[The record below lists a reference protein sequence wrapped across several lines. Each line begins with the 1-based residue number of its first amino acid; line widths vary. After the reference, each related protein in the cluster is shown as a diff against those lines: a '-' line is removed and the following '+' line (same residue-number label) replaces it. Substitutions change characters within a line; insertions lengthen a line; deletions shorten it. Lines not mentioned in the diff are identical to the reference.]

1 MTTDPLPLRGLTS
14 REAAERL
21 KTDGWNELPSTARTG
36 TAAIVLHVL
45 REPMFLLLV
54 ASVGVY
60 TIIGD
65 YREASLLFVSVLF
78 ITAITVFQERK
89 TERALEALRDLSS
102 PRALVIRDGE
112 EKRIAGREVVRGDL
126 LILAEG
132 DRVAADAAVL
142 SCNDLLVD
150 ESLLT
155 GESVPVGKT
164 ACDGALQAV
173 RPGGENLPLV
183 FSGTMI
189 VRGRGLAQVH
199 ATGARTE
206 LGKIGRSLETLE
218 PESSRLQQ
226 KSLGLIRSF
235 AAVGFFVCAAVVL
248 LYGLVVRDWTSG
260 LLSGIALAMSLIP
273 EEIPVVITV
282 FLALGAW
289 RMSQKRVLARRIAA
303 IEALGSATVLCVDK
317 TGTLT
322 LNRMAVERIWSA
334 GALCRLD
341 GAAPL
346 ASLPSAFHETARF
359 AVLASETEPFD
370 PMEKAFHDLGN
381 RYLRAA
387 AGAARP
393 VLVYE
398 YALSAELLAMSHVW
412 RENSGDSYTVAAKGA
427 PEAIFELCR
436 LDEERRR
443 ELAAEVER
451 MAADGLR
458 VLAVAKAPFVGSDW
472 PATQRGFRFE
482 FLGLMGLADPVRPG
496 VPGAVA
502 ECHNAGVNVFMIT
515 GDYPSTA
522 RAVGRA
528 IGLPR
533 VEEALTGAEIELLS
547 PAELHDALGRTSI
560 CARVLPEQKLS
571 LVQAFK
577 ARGEIVAMTGDG
589 VNDAPALK
597 AAHIGIA
604 MGGRGTDVAREAAS
618 LVLLDDDFP
627 TMVEA
632 IRSGRQIYDNIQKAF
647 GFIFAIHIPIAGIVL
662 VPLLLGWPVVL
673 SPVHIVFLEL
683 IIDPACTIAFEAE
696 PADTDVMRRPPR
708 RPDEPLF
715 SAAKIAASSLQGLI
729 VLLTTLLVLIIELR
743 SGVSDAALRAATFT
757 TLVIGLWSLIAVNR
771 SWSRTLA
778 ETLRTRNMPF
788 WYVTG
793 AALACLAVVLYAPAL
808 ARMFHFAAPA
818 PAGLLASMVAGALG
832 GVALAATR
840 RLLRMRAQK

>member
-1 MTTDPLPLRGLTS
+1 
-14 REAAERL
+14 
-21 KTDGWNELPSTARTG
+21 
-36 TAAIVLHVL
+36 
-45 REPMFLLLV
+45 MFLLLL
-54 ASVGVY
+54 ASAGVY

-78 ITAITVFQERK
+78 IMAITVFQERK

-155 GESVPVGKT
+155 GESVSVGKT
-164 ACDGALQAV
+164 ACDGAPQAL
-173 RPGGENLPLV
+173 RPGGDNLPFV

-199 ATGARTE
+199 STGAQTE

-218 PESSRLQQ
+218 AESSRLQK
-226 KSLGLIRSF
+226 KSLRLIRGF
-235 AAVGFFVCAAVVL
+235 AAVGFFVCAVVVL

-341 GAAPL
+341 GVASP
-346 ASLPSAFHETARF
+346 ASLPAAFQETARF

-370 PMEKAFHDLGN
+370 PMEKAFHELGN
-381 RYLRAA
+381 RYVRAA
-387 AGAARP
+387 AGAERP
-393 VLVYE
+393 VLVHE

-412 RENSGDSYTVAAKGA
+412 RENGGDSYTVAAKGA
-427 PEAIFELCR
+427 PEAVFELCR
-436 LDEERRR
+436 FDEERRR
-443 ELAAEVER
+443 DLVAEVER

-458 VLAVAKAPFVGSDW
+458 VLAIAKARFVSSEW
-472 PATQRGFRFE
+472 PATQHGFRFE

-502 ECHNAGVNVFMIT
+502 ECHKAGVNVFMVT

-528 IGLPR
+528 IGLPY
-533 VEEALTGAEIELLS
+533 VEQALTGAEIELLNT
-547 PAELHDALGRTSI
+547 AQLHDTLGRTSI

-627 TMVEA
+627 TIVEA

-647 GFIFAIHIPIAGIVL
+647 GFIFAIHVPIAGIVL

-673 SPVHIVFLEL
+673 SPLHIVFLEL

-696 PADTDVMRRPPR
+696 PADIDVMRRPPR

-729 VLLTTLLVLIIELR
+729 VLFTTLLVLLIELR
-743 SGVSDAALRAATFT
+743 SGVSDAGLRAATFT
-757 TLVIGLWSLIAVNR
+757 TLVIGVWSLIVVNR

-778 ETLRTRNMPF
+778 ETLRTRNIPF
-788 WYVTG
+788 WYVT
-793 AALACLAVVLYAPAL
+793 AASLACLVIVLYAPPL

-818 PAGLLASMVAGALG
+818 PAGLLASVAAGALG
-832 GVALAATR
+832 ALALAATR
-840 RLLRMRAQK
+840 RLSHMSAQK

>member
-1 MTTDPLPLRGLTS
+1 M
-14 REAAERL
+14 
-21 KTDGWNELPSTARTG
+21 
-36 TAAIVLHVL
+36 HVL
-45 REPMFLLLV
+45 REPMFLLLL

-78 ITAITVFQERK
+78 ILAITVFQERK

-164 ACDGALQAV
+164 ACDGAPQAL
-173 RPGGENLPLV
+173 RPGGDNLPFV

-199 ATGARTE
+199 STGARTE
-206 LGKIGRSLETLE
+206 LGKIGRSLETLVV
-218 PESSRLQQ
+218 ESSRLQQ

-235 AAVGFFVCAAVVL
+235 AAVAFVVCATVVL
-248 LYGLVVRDWTSG
+248 LYGLVMRDWTSG

-289 RMSQKRVLARRIAA
+289 RMSQKRVLARRTAA

-322 LNRMAVERIWSA
+322 MNRMAVAQIWSG

-341 GAAPL
+341 ADAPPEI
-346 ASLPSAFHETARF
+346 LPAEFHEIVRF
-359 AVLASETEPFD
+359 AVLASEIEPFD
-370 PMEKAFHDLGN
+370 PMEKAFKELSR
-381 RYLRAA
+381 RYLSDRENATP
-387 AGAARP
+387 P
-393 VLVYE
+393 VLVHE
-398 YALSAELLAMSHVW
+398 YSLSAELLAMSHVW
-412 RENSGDSYTVAAKGA
+412 RENGGNSHIVATKGA
-427 PEAIFELCR
+427 PEAVFDLCR
-436 LDEERRR
+436 LDEARRS
-443 ELAAEVER
+443 EVSAGVES

-458 VLAVAKAPFVGSDW
+458 VLAVAKARFVGSDW

-496 VPGAVA
+496 VLGAVA
-502 ECHNAGVNVFMIT
+502 ECHKAGVNVFMIT

-522 RAVGRA
+522 RAIGRA
-528 IGLPR
+528 IGLPH
-533 VEEALTGAEIELLS
+533 VEQALTGAEIELLS
-547 PAELHDALGRTSI
+547 PAQLHDALGRTSI

-647 GFIFAIHIPIAGIVL
+647 GFIFAIHVPIAGIVL

-683 IIDPACTIAFEAE
+683 IIDPVCTIAFEAE
-696 PADTDVMRRPPR
+696 PADMDVMRRPPR
-708 RPDEPLF
+708 WPDEPLF

-729 VLLTTLLVLIIELR
+729 VLLTTLLVLLIELR
-743 SGVSDAALRAATFT
+743 SGVSDAGLRAATFT
-757 TLVIGLWSLIAVNR
+757 TLVIGVWSLIVVNR

-788 WYVTG
+788 WYLT
-793 AALACLAVVLYAPAL
+793 AAELACLALVLYAPAL
-808 ARMFHFAAPA
+808 ARVFHFAEPA
-818 PAGLLASMVAGALG
+818 PAGLLISVAAGALG
-832 GVALAATR
+832 TVVLAATR
-840 RLLRMRAQK
+840 RLLRMTPQK

>member
-1 MTTDPLPLRGLTS
+1 
-14 REAAERL
+14 
-21 KTDGWNELPSTARTG
+21 
-36 TAAIVLHVL
+36 
-45 REPMFLLLV
+45 
-54 ASVGVY
+54 
-60 TIIGD
+60 
-65 YREASLLFVSVLF
+65 
-78 ITAITVFQERK
+78 
-89 TERALEALRDLSS
+89 
-102 PRALVIRDGE
+102 LVIRDGE

-142 SCNDLLVD
+142 SCNDLLAD

-155 GESVPVGKT
+155 GESVSVGKT
-164 ACDGALQAV
+164 ACGGGALEV
-173 RPGGENLPLV
+173 FRPGGDDLPFV

-199 ATGARTE
+199 STGPRTE
-206 LGKIGRSLETLE
+206 MGKIGRSLETLE
-218 PESSRLQQ
+218 SESSRLQK

-235 AAVGFFVCAAVVL
+235 AAVAFVVCATVVS
-248 LYGLVVRDWTSG
+248 LYGLVMRDWTSG

-282 FLALGAW
+282 FLALGAL

-322 LNRMAVERIWSA
+322 LNRMAVERIWAA

-341 GAAPL
+341 GAAPP
-346 ASLPSAFHETARF
+346 ATLPREFHEAVRF

-370 PMEKAFHDLGN
+370 PMEKAFHGLGN

-387 AGAARP
+387 AGAAHP
-393 VLVYE
+393 VLVHE
-398 YALSAELLAMSHVW
+398 YALSPGLLAMSHVW
-412 RENSGDSYTVAAKGA
+412 RESGGDSHTVAAKGA
-427 PEAIFELCR
+427 PEAVFDLCR

-443 ELAAEVER
+443 ELDAEVER

-458 VLAVAKAPFVGSDW
+458 VLAVAKARFAGTDW
-472 PATQRGFRFE
+472 PASQRGFRFE
-482 FLGLMGLADPVRPG
+482 LLGLMGLADPVRSG
-496 VPGAVA
+496 VPDAVA
-502 ECHNAGVNVFMIT
+502 ECHKAGVEVFMIT

-522 RAVGRA
+522 RAVGRT

-533 VEEALTGAEIELLS
+533 VEQALTGADIAS
-547 PAELHDALGRTSI
+547 MNPAQLNDALGRTSI

-627 TMVEA
+627 TIVEA
-632 IRSGRQIYDNIQKAF
+632 IRSGRRIYDNIQKAF
-647 GFIFAIHIPIAGIVL
+647 GFIFAIHVPIAGIVL
-662 VPLLLGWPVVL
+662 VPLLFGWPVIL

-696 PADTDVMRRPPR
+696 PPAGDAMRRPPR

-715 SAAKIAASSLQGLI
+715 SAGKIAASLLQGVI
-729 VLLTTLLVLIIELR
+729 VLLTTLIALVFERRIGL
-743 SGVSDAALRAATFT
+743 SDAALRGATFT
-757 TLVIGLWSLIAVNR
+757 TLVIGLWSLILVNR
-771 SWSRTLA
+771 AWSRPLA
-778 ETLRTRNMPF
+778 ETLRTRNIPF
-788 WYVTG
+788 WWVTA

-808 ARMFHFAAPA
+808 ANIFHFAQPS
-818 PAGLLASMVAGALG
+818 PSGLLVSVAVGALG
-832 GVALAATR
+832 TVALAATR
-840 RLLRMRAQK
+840 RLLRLRPQK